1 MEYNVGYKIGN
12 IEVVEIKHD
21 KEKHRKIF
29 YCKCLLCGNIIP
41 HRLDNLLRL
50 KGNGCKDCVNKA
62 KSINSLKHTRLYNV
76 WRQMKHRCRC
86 TETDY
91 SHWKNYRGRGIDIC
105 KEWETYAPF
114 KKWAEENGWNENTLY
129 KSKRNTLTIDRID
142 NNGNY
147 CPENCRIITHFEQQW
162 NKRINI
168 KVEYNGK
175 VYNLLELS
183 NKLNLPIT
191 TIIGRIKNNRPLD
204 EPYKFKNIRQKK
216 EN

>member
-12 IEVVEIKHD
+12 IEVVKIKHD

-62 KSINSLKHTRLYNV
+62 KSINSVKHTRLYNV

-162 NKRINI
+162 NKRINR

>member
-62 KSINSLKHTRLYNV
+62 KSINSVKHTRLYNV

-91 SHWKNYRGRGIDIC
+91 NHWKNYRGRGIDIC

-129 KSKRNTLTIDRID
+129 KSNRNTLTIDRID

-162 NKRINI
+162 NKTINR

-183 NKLNLPIT
+183 NKLNLPIA